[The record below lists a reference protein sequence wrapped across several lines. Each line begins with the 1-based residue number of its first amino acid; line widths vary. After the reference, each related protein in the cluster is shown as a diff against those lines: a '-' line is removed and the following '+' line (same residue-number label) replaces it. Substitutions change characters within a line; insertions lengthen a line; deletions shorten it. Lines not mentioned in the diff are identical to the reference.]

1 MKELSGSAMICE
13 ALKEENVKIV
23 FGYPEALRLIFMMK
37 FTIKST
43 LNIF

>member
-23 FGYPEALRLIFMMK
+23 FGYPGGAA
-37 FTIKST
+37 
-43 LNIF
+43 LNIYDEILQSKVF